1 MALSANRV
9 AGLLVLTASILHA
22 QNKEQPPAPAAEIGF
37 ALPGLNT
44 TSLPN
49 GMKVTAFSHGDLP
62 LVRVTLIIRTGAI
75 DEGPDQVWL
84 SKLMADMMQQGTTT
98 RSAAALADA
107 VAGMGGDLAI
117 NAGFDDLSISG
128 TVLGDSAAAFVR
140 LLGDVARHPK
150 FPESELSRLIGDRQ
164 RQLAI
169 AKTQP
174 QQIAAERYAKLMY
187 PDHPYGRLFPTS
199 AALGSYTTAQ
209 VSDFYARNVD
219 ATRSHLMVVG
229 KFDAG
234 KVQQAIETTFSDWVA
249 GSPPSVNVPPAHAE
263 RTLVLIDR
271 PGAVQSTLDVGLR
284 VADDPSNADW
294 IPLVAT
300 DALLGGSFNS
310 RITSNIREQKGYTY
324 SPFSTV
330 TAHYRSAA
338 WTESADV
345 TTSATGASL
354 KEIFGEIDRLRATPP
369 SDDEVKSIQH
379 YLDGVFVLRN
389 STPAGLTGQLEF
401 MDIHGLD
408 NQWFVNYIPA
418 VNRVTPADMQS
429 MAQKYLDPSKMSIV
443 VAGDKKVVADQL
455 TPYGSP
461 VQ

>member
-49 GMKVTAFSHGDLP
+49 GMKVTAFPHGDLP

-98 RSAAALADA
+98 RSAAGLADA
-107 VAGMGGDLAI
+107 VAGMGGDLSI
-117 NAGFDDLSISG
+117 NAGFDDMSISG

-140 LLGDVARHPK
+140 LVGDVARHPR
-150 FPESELSRLIGDRQ
+150 FPDAELARLIGDRQ

-174 QQIAAERYAKLMY
+174 QQMAAERYAKIMY

-199 AALGSYTTAQ
+199 QALGLYTTAQ
-209 VSDFYARNVD
+209 VTDFYSRTVGAAR
-219 ATRSHLMVVG
+219 AHLIVVG
-229 KFDAG
+229 KFDAAQ
-234 KVQQAIETTFSDWVA
+234 VQQAIEKTFTDWVA
-249 GSPPSVNVPPAHAE
+249 GSPPTINVPSPHAE
-263 RTLVLIDR
+263 RTLVLLDR

-284 VADDPSNADW
+284 VADPSSADW

-330 TAHYRSAA
+330 TAHYRSAS

-354 KEIFGEIDRLRATPP
+354 KEIFGEIDRLRTTAP
-369 SDDEVKSIQH
+369 SDEEVRSIQH

-389 STPAGLTGQLEF
+389 SIPAGLTAQLEF

-429 MAQKYLDPSKMSIV
+429 TAQKYLDPSKMSIV

>member
-1 MALSANRV
+1 MAPLASKIVGA
-9 AGLLVLTASILHA
+9 AVLTASILHA
-22 QNKEQPPAPAAEIGF
+22 QNKQQPPAPAAAIGF
-37 ALPGLNT
+37 TLPGLNT

-49 GMKVTAFSHGDLP
+49 GLKVTAFPHGDLP
-62 LVRVTLIIRTGAI
+62 LVTVTLIVRTGAI
-75 DEGPDQVWL
+75 DEGPDQVWV

-107 VAGMGGDLAI
+107 VAGMGGDLRI
-117 NAGFDDLSISG
+117 IAGYDDMTISG

-140 LLGDVARHPK
+140 LIGDVARHPR
-150 FPESELSRLIGDRQ
+150 FPEAELARLVGDRQ

-174 QQIAAERYAKLMY
+174 QQIAAERYAKLLY
-187 PDHPYGRLFPTS
+187 PDHPYGRVFPTS
-199 AALGSYTTAQ
+199 QALGAYTAAQ
-209 VSDFYARNVD
+209 VNDFYSRNVG
-219 ATRSHLMVVG
+219 AARGHLIVVG

-234 KVQQAIETTFSDWVA
+234 KVQQAVKTTFTDWVA
-249 GSPPSVNVPPAHAE
+249 GSPPTANVPTPHAE
-263 RTLVLIDR
+263 RTLVLLDR
-271 PGAVQSTLDVGLR
+271 PGAVQSTLEVGLP
-284 VADDPSNADW
+284 VADPSSADW
-294 IPLVAT
+294 IPLVVT

-324 SPFSTV
+324 SPFSVV
-330 TAHYRSAA
+330 TAHSRTAV

-354 KEIFGEIDRLRATPP
+354 KEIFGEIDRLRGASP
-369 SDDEVKSIQH
+369 SDDEVKGIQH

-389 STPAGLTGQLEF
+389 STPGGLTAQLEF

-408 NQWFVNYIPA
+408 NQWFVNYIPQ
-418 VNRVTPADMQS
+418 VNRVTPADVQS
-429 MAQKYLDPSKMSIV
+429 MAQKYLDPSKMAIV

-455 TPYGSP
+455 TPYGTP

>member
-1 MALSANRV
+1 MALSASR
-9 AGLLVLTASILHA
+9 ILGIAFWVPATLFA
-22 QNKEQPPAPAAEIGF
+22 QEKPPAPAAEKGF
-37 ALPGLNT
+37 TLPGLTT
-44 TSLPN
+44 TSLAN
-49 GMKVTAFSHGDLP
+49 GMKVTAFPHGDVP
-62 LVRVTLIIRTGAI
+62 LATVTLIIRTGAI

-84 SKLMADMMQQGTTT
+84 SKLMADMMQQGTTS

-107 VAGMGGDLAI
+107 VAGMGGDLRI
-117 NAGFDDLSISG
+117 TAGFDDMTISG

-140 LLGDVARHPK
+140 LVGDVARHPK
-150 FPESELSRLIGDRQ
+150 FPDSELARLLGDRQ

-169 AKTQP
+169 AKTNP
-174 QQIAAERYAKLMY
+174 QQIAAERYAQVEY

-199 AALGSYTTAQ
+199 QALGAYTTAQ
-209 VSDFYARNVD
+209 VSDFYTKNVD
-219 ATRSHLMVVG
+219 AARSHIIVVG
-229 KFDAG
+229 TFDPT
-234 KVQQAIETTFSDWVA
+234 KVRHSIETTFTDWAA
-249 GSPPSVNVPPAHAE
+249 GAPPTVNVPAEHSE

-284 VADDPSNADW
+284 VTDPSNADW

-354 KEIFGEIDRLRATPP
+354 KEIFGEIDRLRTTAP
-369 SDDEVKSIQH
+369 SDDEVKSIQR

-389 STPAGLTGQLEF
+389 SNPAGLTAQLEF

-408 NQWFVNYIPA
+408 GGWFVNFIPS
-418 VNRVTPADMQS
+418 VNRVTPGDIQG
-429 MAQKYLDPSKMSIV
+429 MAQKYLDPSKMAIV

-455 TPYGSP
+455 TPYGTP